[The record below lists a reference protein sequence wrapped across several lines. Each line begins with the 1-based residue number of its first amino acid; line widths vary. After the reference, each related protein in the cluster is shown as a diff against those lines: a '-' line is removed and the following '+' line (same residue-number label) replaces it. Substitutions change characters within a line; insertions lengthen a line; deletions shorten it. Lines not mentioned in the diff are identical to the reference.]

1 MNRVT
6 RGFHGRRRDVAGA
19 EGRLPP
25 GQYVTDDFPVLSA
38 GPTPRTPL
46 DQRSLS
52 IDGAITPRT
61 WTWTWEPVPGPAV
74 GRARRNVRL
83 GALRRRVHDQP
94 ACPGRPRRPGLG
106 RVRLRRPA
114 ASTRARR
121 PRPGCLS
128 RTRTSGRAPNGPV
141 GCWCSTMTC
150 PGSGRPSDTTNTETY
165 GASSGTAATDL
176 AALQRRHA
184 VTDETPQVRTLTL
197 GVPDW
202 PGHQAGPAPSTSGS
216 PPMTDTRPSGST
228 R

>member
-1 MNRVT
+1 M
-6 RGFHGRRRDVAGA
+6 
-19 EGRLPP
+19 PP

-52 IDGAITPRT
+52 IDGAIAPRT
-61 WTWTWEPVPGPAV
+61 WTWTSETVRGLPSAERGGMFVLAHCDGGYTTNLPVQDV
-74 GRARRNVRL
+74 L
-83 GALRRRVHDQP
+83 GGQAWVAFGYGGQP
-94 ACPGRPRRPGLG
+94 LQLEHG
-106 RVRLRRPA
+106 
-114 ASTRARR
+114 S

-150 PGSGRPSDTTNTETY
+150 PGSGRPSDTTNTETH

-176 AALQRRHA
+176 AALQRRDA

-202 PGHQAGPAPSTSGS
+202 PGHRAGPAPSTSGS